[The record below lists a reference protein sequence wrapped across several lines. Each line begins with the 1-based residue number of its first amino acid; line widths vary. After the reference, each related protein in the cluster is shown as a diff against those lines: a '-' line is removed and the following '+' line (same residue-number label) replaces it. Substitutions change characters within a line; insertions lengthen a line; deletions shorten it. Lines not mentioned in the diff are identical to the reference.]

1 MWIYI
6 SFDDPHLKSPFF
18 QGQLIEC
25 DFKGGAGSTSLI
37 NKPSGMT
44 YVEQQSPKSEEL
56 EADLSDSEKNLKD
69 LIKATPVRQSQ
80 RTVGKTFKY

>member
-1 MWIYI
+1 M
-6 SFDDPHLKSPFF
+6 
-18 QGQLIEC
+18 
-25 DFKGGAGSTSLI
+25 I

-44 YVEQQSPKSEEL
+44 YEEQQSPKSEEL
-56 EADLSDSEKNLKD
+56 EVDLSDSEKNLKD

>member
-44 YVEQQSPKSEEL
+44 YEEQQSPKSEEL
-56 EADLSDSEKNLKD
+56 EVDLSDSEKNLKD

>member
-1 MWIYI
+1 MIHI
-6 SFDDPHLKSPFF
+6 SNLHFF

-37 NKPSGMT
+37 NKPAGMT
-44 YVEQQSPKSEEL
+44 YEEQQSPKSEEL
-56 EADLSDSEKNLKD
+56 EVDLSDSEKNLKD